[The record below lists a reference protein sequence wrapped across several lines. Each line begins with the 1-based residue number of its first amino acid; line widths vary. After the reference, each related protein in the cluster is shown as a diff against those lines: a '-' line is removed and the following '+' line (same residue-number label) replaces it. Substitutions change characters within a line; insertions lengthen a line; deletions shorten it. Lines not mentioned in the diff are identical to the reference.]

1 VIQSTPLP
9 DFDSL
14 RRLHEDDP
22 EGFEQFRAQ
31 LLREAVES
39 APLVHRPALESLLSR
54 IDTARLAAPTPME
67 AAHVAFRMM
76 RDSMTLLT
84 QGWEQAQA
92 AIAEWQAALIIER
105 IRRQEPV

>member
-1 VIQSTPLP
+1 MTQSTPLP

-14 RRLHEDDP
+14 RRLHENDP

-31 LLREAVES
+31 LLRDAVDS

-54 IDTARLAAPTPME
+54 IDTARQAASTPME

-76 RDSMTLLT
+76 RDSVMLLT
-84 QGWEQAQA
+84 QGWEQAQVA
-92 AIAEWQAALIIER
+92 MAEWQAALIIER
-105 IRRQEPV
+105 IRRQESV

>member
-1 VIQSTPLP
+1 MTQSTPLP

-14 RRLHEDDP
+14 RRLYQDDP
-22 EGFEQFRAQ
+22 EGFEQFRTQ

-54 IDTARLAAPTPME
+54 IDTARQATSTPME

-76 RDSMTLLT
+76 RDSVTLLT

-92 AIAEWQAALIIER
+92 AMAEWQAALIIER
-105 IRRQEPV
+105 VRR